1 MDNFEYFNVPS
12 EGGVSSSNKGG
23 SNLKR
28 SLSESTRPPLPP
40 KTSNSSLAYANL
52 VTFFISFGGK
62 KAFKYQRI

>member
-1 MDNFEYFNVPS
+1 MFSNLLDMDNLEYFNVPG
-12 EGGVSSSNKGG
+12 EGGVSSSVNKGG

-52 VTFFISFGGK
+52 VSVGH
-62 KAFKYQRI
+62 